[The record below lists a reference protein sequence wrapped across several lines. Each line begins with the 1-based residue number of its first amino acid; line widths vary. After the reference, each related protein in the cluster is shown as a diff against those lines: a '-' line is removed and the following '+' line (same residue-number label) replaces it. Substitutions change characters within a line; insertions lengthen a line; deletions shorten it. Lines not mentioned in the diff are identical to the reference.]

1 VALVFAFYFPALG
14 AGFVWDD
21 DKYVTENPL
30 LTEPDGWKQI
40 WFSAHTQSQYF
51 PLVYSTFRLEHALW
65 GLHPLGYHL
74 VNVVLHGA
82 NAVLVW
88 AVLRRLAVPAAWLGA
103 AIFALHPVQVES
115 VAWVTEL
122 KNLESTFFYLL
133 AVLAWMRFVDLPVVS
148 GQWSVVSGPVKYYFL
163 ALGAYVLALFAKTT
177 ACTLPAALVVVLWL
191 KSTVH
196 PPSLGS
202 FGGAGSPQS
211 TAAWLRRWSLVTP
224 DWSLDLVQSSRD
236 PAVCPFRRRDG
247 FGIDMV
253 GGEPGHLQRRDKAV
267 LHSVAAGADSQPGTL
282 FLCGQAFLARQSGL

>member
-1 VALVFAFYFPALG
+1 MASRGSQRALKRLGGQGRAGARSCPRQPGVWGPWTPALPALGLVALVFAFYFPALG

-148 GQWSVVSGPVKYYFL
+148 GQWSVVSGQWSVVSGQWTVCECGYP
-163 ALGAYVLALFAKTT
+163 ATPGAVPP
-177 ACTLPAALVVVLWL
+177 PAGWAEC
-191 KSTVH
+191 K
-196 PPSLGS
+196 
-202 FGGAGSPQS
+202 
-211 TAAWLRRWSLVTP
+211 RRSM
-224 DWSLDLVQSSRD
+224 S
-236 PAVCPFRRRDG
+236 
-247 FGIDMV
+247 
-253 GGEPGHLQRRDKAV
+253 
-267 LHSVAAGADSQPGTL
+267 
-282 FLCGQAFLARQSGL
+282 